1 MMTLIDYNNHMCIP
15 NYLII
20 VQLINSLHVRI
31 LRGCDVKNKGLG
43 DCNKFCIQSYRLLF
57 LYFSYTYSYFKFNG
71 VCVACLKTIAEAI

>member
-1 MMTLIDYNNHMCIP
+1 MMHLIDYNNHMCIP

-20 VQLINSLHVRI
+20 VRLINYYMHVHN

-43 DCNKFCIQSYRLLF
+43 DCNKCCIHSYRLLF

-71 VCVACLKTIAEAI
+71 VCGACLKLLLR